1 MRHVYNPLLDT
12 FLYWIVN
19 LWKGQCHGKCSK
31 GSEKNGDLKLG
42 PWAMGL
48 MSDTVNQKVGQV
60 NIKDSIQAFVCPKS
74 LSPWFQG
81 PKISQNHWVAFEILS
96 SSRDWGGV
104 LDFGDIP
111 HLLPCHVLISP
122 RAIVLWFLQRDVG
135 ATKRYLRVMGRND
148 KLRRLPRQRE
158 APPERWETAFRR
170 FAKGAPWQIG
180 VFLLKQQTSQKMTC
194 DRCIVSDWMS
204 KVALHIGQIHD
215 STFRMIQNSSNL
227 YKRRIVLREFLV
239 GWNMGPKPRGID
251 FFYKQIFYW
260 SIIMWGSVLVV
271 KMMG

>member
-12 FLYWIVN
+12 ILYWIVN

-48 MSDTVNQKVGQV
+48 MSNTVNQKVGRV

-74 LSPWFQG
+74 LSPLFQG
-81 PKISQNHWVAFEILS
+81 PKIIRWPSKCYLLQGL
-96 SSRDWGGV
+96 GGCPW
-104 LDFGDIP
+104 FWDIP
-111 HLLPCHVLISP
+111 HLLPCHVLVSP

-170 FAKGAPWQIG
+170 FAKGAPWQIW

-194 DRCIVSDWMS
+194 DRCTVSDWMS
-204 KVALHIGQIHD
+204 RVALHIRQIQIHD
-215 STFRMIQNSSNL
+215 STVRMIQNSSNL
-227 YKRRIVLREFLV
+227 YKRRIVLRTWAPSQEEEISSTTNFLLIHYYV
-239 GWNMGPKPRGID
+239 RKRTCGKNDGLRN
-251 FFYKQIFYW
+251 
-260 SIIMWGSVLVV
+260 
-271 KMMG
+271 